1 MRAERTGVA
10 AAFFIEQEAQQTA
23 SYIYDLYQGGFG
35 RRPLFTEYRNDHQH
49 LTGGSNLEAEKT
61 LFTQSF
67 VQRAEFTAKYQNALT
82 AETFV
87 DALIQNVNQAAG
99 FGVVDLSGVLDSL
112 IAAYNSGV
120 NLNESRMLVLRVIAD
135 NAAFKQS
142 QYNAAFV
149 LIEYFGY
156 LQREPDQSGYDFWL
170 TILNSGEENT
180 YRSLVCSFITSAEYQ
195 RRFGSVRK
203 SHQRKVRQLIWVRR
217 PKKFFISHSHP
228 VSTGRDVFN
237 DRPPTASA

>member
-1 MRAERTGVA
+1 MRAERTSVA

-35 RRPLFTEYRNDHQH
+35 RRPLFAEYRNDHQH
-49 LTGGSNLEAEKT
+49 LTGGPNLEAEKT
-61 LFTQSF
+61 LFTQGF

-99 FGVVDLSGVLDSL
+99 FGVVDLSGVRDSL
-112 IAAYNSGV
+112 IVAYNSGV
-120 NLNESRMLVLRVIAD
+120 NLNESRMLVLRMIAD

-156 LQREPDQSGYDFWL
+156 LQRDPDQNGYDFWL

-195 RRFGSVRK
+195 RRFGSVV
-203 SHQRKVRQLIWVRR
+203 SH
-217 PKKFFISHSHP
+217 
-228 VSTGRDVFN
+228 TNAECGN
-237 DRPPTASA
+237 